1 MGPGRSR
8 GSWSAGRGLGR
19 LPPCGTSSIAN
30 RNAWLASAG
39 SGAAAQFGRTLRS
52 APPQLCP
59 PLAGVWLAPCFP
71 SGRNFWGSFSI
82 TPSREPPGLP
92 ASRAP
97 LFPSIPPTE
106 CVVLRSCRLPPPV
119 FEALAKPADLTNS
132 LDPSQGD
139 PAMGRFLLTFFISP
153 KHSRFCLGK
162 REETA
167 FPFFNRYDYP
177 Q

>member
-19 LPPCGTSSIAN
+19 LPPCGTSSIAD

-39 SGAAAQFGRTLRS
+39 SGAAAQLRS

-71 SGRNFWGSFSI
+71 SGRTFWGSFSI

-106 CVVLRSCRLPPPV
+106 CVALRSSRLPV
-119 FEALAKPADLTNS
+119 FEALAKSAALTDS

-139 PAMGRFLLTFFISP
+139 LAMGRFLLIFLFHQ

-162 REETA
+162 REKMA